1 MQESAANA
9 GSDVEAVEVRTPAR
23 LHLGMFSFG
32 RSDVRSFGG
41 VGMMIER
48 PGVQLRVMKGSGVKA
63 RGVLSDRALAAADAC
78 MRHWRS
84 PASAGVLI
92 DVVSAPREH
101 AGLGCGTQLSLAVAA
116 GIKAIHG
123 PGTAAG
129 LEGATEHPIPLDP
142 ADVLELARAVG
153 RGKRSCIG
161 LHGFARGGLIVEAG
175 RMVAEGSQEADGG
188 DPFSP
193 LVARVRLPSSWRCVV
208 VMQKGMSGLHGEKE
222 RTAFMELP
230 PVPLEVTSEMARI
243 ALLDLVPA
251 ANEGNF
257 SRFADAVA
265 RYGAAAGRPFE
276 VVTGRMES
284 SEIIRDVSSLL
295 GELGARGVTQSS
307 WGPTVFACCESL
319 VEAAG
324 LLEQIDTLDLND
336 HLDVMITKFD
346 GDGASIR
353 RIA

>member
-1 MQESAANA
+1 MM
-9 GSDVEAVEVRTPAR
+9 AR
-23 LHLGMFSFG
+23 S
-32 RSDVRSFGG
+32 
-41 VGMMIER
+41 
-48 PGVQLRVMKGSGVKA
+48 LRA
-63 RGVLSDRALAAADAC
+63 RGLIADRGVATADAC
-78 MRHWRS
+78 IRQWQL
-84 PASAGVLI
+84 PPTQGVFI
-92 DVVSAPREH
+92 DVMSAPREH

-116 GIKAIHG
+116 GIRAIHG

-129 LEGATEHPIPLDP
+129 LEGAVEHPISLDP
-142 ADVLELARAVG
+142 SEVLELARAVG

-175 RMVAEGSQEADGG
+175 RMVAAGSQEAAGD

-208 VMQKGMSGLHGEKE
+208 VMQKGMSGLHGERE
-222 RTAFMELP
+222 RRAFEELP
-230 PVPLEVTSEMARI
+230 AVPLEVTSEMARI

-257 SRFADAVA
+257 SRFADAIA
-265 RYGAAAGRPFE
+265 RYGAAAGRPFDA
-276 VVTGRMES
+276 VASRLES

-324 LLEQIDTLDLND
+324 LLERIDALDLND

-346 GDGASIR
+346 GDGASMR

>member
-9 GSDVEAVEVRTPAR
+9 KNEVEAVEVRTPAR
-23 LHLGMFSFG
+23 IHLGMFSFG

-48 PGVQLRVMKGSGVKA
+48 PGVQLRMARAGGVQA
-63 RGVLSDRALAAADAC
+63 RGVLAERAVAAADAC
-78 MRHWRS
+78 MRHWRL
-84 PASAGVLI
+84 PPTKGVSI
-92 DVVSAPREH
+92 DVISAPREH

-116 GIKAIHG
+116 GIDGIYGQRA
-123 PGTAAG
+123 AAG
-129 LEGATEHPIPLDP
+129 FPDDTEQPFSLDP
-142 ADVLELARAVG
+142 SGVIELARAVG

-175 RMVAEGSQEADGG
+175 RYVVEGSKEADWS

-208 VMQKGMSGLHGEKE
+208 VMQKGMSGLHGERE
-222 RTAFMELP
+222 RLAFEQLP
-230 PVPLEVTSEMARI
+230 AVPLEVTAEMARI

-265 RYGAAAGRPFE
+265 RYGVAAGRPFE
-276 VVTGRMES
+276 PVTDRLES
-284 SEIIRDVSSLL
+284 SEIIRDVCMLL

-307 WGPTVFACCESL
+307 WGPTVITCCESL
-319 VEAAG
+319 VEAAC
-324 LLEQIDTLDLND
+324 LLEQIDALDLND
-336 HLDVMITKFD
+336 HLEVMITKFD
-346 GDGASIR
+346 GEGASIR

>member
-1 MQESAANA
+1 MQEPTANA
-9 GSDVEAVEVRTPAR
+9 GNDVEAVEVRTPAR

-48 PGVQLRVMKGSGVKA
+48 PGVQLRVMRAASVKA
-63 RGVLSDRALAAADAC
+63 RGVLAERAVAAADAC
-78 MRHWRS
+78 LRHWRLPS
-84 PASAGVLI
+84 TNGVFI
-92 DVVSAPREH
+92 DVISAPREH

-116 GIKAIHG
+116 GIGAIHG
-123 PGTAAG
+123 PGVAG
-129 LEGATEHPIPLDP
+129 GFHGDAEQSVSLEPSQ
-142 ADVLELARAVG
+142 VLELARAVG

-161 LHGFARGGLIVEAG
+161 LHGFARGGLIIESG
-175 RMVAEGSQEADGG
+175 RLVAEGSKEADGD

-193 LVARVRLPSSWRCVV
+193 LVARVRLPSTWRCVV

-222 RTAFMELP
+222 RRAFEELP
-230 PVPLEVTSEMARI
+230 AVPLEVTAEMTRI
-243 ALLDLVPA
+243 ALLDLMPA

-257 SRFADAVA
+257 SRFADAVS

-276 VVTGRMES
+276 AVTGRLES
-284 SEIIRDVSSLL
+284 SEIIRDVCSLL

-319 VEAAG
+319 AEAAG
-324 LLEQIDTLDLND
+324 LLERIDALELSD

-346 GDGASIR
+346 SEGASIR
-353 RIA
+353 RIV